1 MHITISNNRLL
12 LMLLMILGGARNSF
26 MLAQSNTSSQST
38 LAQSESLMAMQFH
51 EIINEYRK
59 SKLMLP
65 LTFNDTLW
73 RAAKNHNQ
81 WMEFNNDL
89 DHTENKKG
97 PYFTGRDITSRINY
111 ASNMKG
117 DLFCGENILYFSFT
131 IDTTA
136 VIDDSTAFRIADEAF
151 EMWRNSPGHNAN
163 MLRRFKLHGISF
175 HYADNRI
182 WATNVFCGEDNSPYY
197 FSLKRKVQL
206 KKNTYLDGRK
216 KKE

>member
-1 MHITISNNRLL
+1 MAVVFNFRSTLVV
-12 LMLLMILGGARNSF
+12 
-26 MLAQSNTSSQST
+26 AQSTEK
-38 LAQSESLMAMQFH
+38 AADVVVQSEGKIASNFH
-51 EIINEYRK
+51 TLINEYRAE
-59 SKLMLP
+59 KLMLP
-65 LTFNDTLW
+65 LVWNDTLAL
-73 RAAKNHNQ
+73 AAKNHNQ

>member
-1 MHITISNNRLL
+1 MAVVFNFRSTLVV
-12 LMLLMILGGARNSF
+12 
-26 MLAQSNTSSQST
+26 AQSTEK
-38 LAQSESLMAMQFH
+38 AADVVVQSEGKIASNFH
-51 EIINEYRK
+51 TLINEYRAE
-59 SKLMLP
+59 KLMLP
-65 LTFNDTLW
+65 LVWNDTLAL
-73 RAAKNHNQ
+73 AAKNHNQ

-97 PYFTGRDITSRINY
+97 PYFTGRDMTTRINY